1 VLIRRLPQ
9 QRRSDLYRFAGN
21 LAGLVL
27 LSVSVV
33 VGATGFW
40 AQLGVASAK
49 VSRIEAT
56 PLDHGQLVISRAW
69 NGQRM
74 GFAEFARHLIPTDE
88 PVRIVQPAK
97 GHPREQRVCRNGV
110 AEGDHFWIVYLLV
123 PRPETCDPYARW
135 SVYLGISPGALPPG
149 ARAYVYSHD
158 LVVVRRGGS

>member
-1 VLIRRLPQ
+1 M
-9 QRRSDLYRFAGN
+9 AGTM
-21 LAGLVL
+21 AGVVL
-27 LSVSVV
+27 LGVCVV

-40 AQLGVASAK
+40 DELGDASAK
-49 VSRIEAT
+49 VARIDAE
-56 PLDHGQLVISRAW
+56 PRDHGQLVLGRAW
-69 NGQRM
+69 SGQRM
-74 GFAEFARHLIPTDE
+74 GFAEFARHLIPADE

-149 ARAYVYSHD
+149 ARAYVYRHD
-158 LVVVRRGGS
+158 LVVVERGGS